1 VSLFIARTDRLG
13 LVGPNGAGKSTLF
26 GLILGEEKPDT
37 GTIEWERGADFG
49 FLPQES
55 APAGDETILHIATS
69 GKKLEPTE
77 DDYDIDYTLEPRARK
92 ILAGLGFKEG
102 DADKLAKTFSGGWVM
117 RAHLARLLVAEPA
130 LLLLDEPTNHLD
142 LEALLWFQDY
152 LTRYPGGLVVISHD
166 RAFLN
171 ALCTG
176 MLELRAGTLHYY
188 HGNYD
193 NFLKEKEA
201 RKAQQAAAFKNQQRE
216 IAHLQ
221 KFVDRFGAKASMASR
236 AKSKEKQIER
246 LQEVAVE
253 EPTEELKRINFKFP
267 QPPRSGLKVIELEHV
282 QQAYGNHVVYRD
294 LNFTAERGQ
303 RIVLVGPNGAG
314 KSTLLKILADVIP
327 IQGGTRELGSNVVPA
342 TSPRTA
348 SITSRP
354 TLTVFENVMSLR
366 TAENQLTEQQA
377 RAILG
382 AFLFRK
388 DDVHKPV
395 SVLSGGEK
403 SRLALARLLVKP
415 PNLLLMDEPTTHLDI
430 QSIDSLV
437 GALKNY
443 EGTLIFISHDVHFIK
458 ALAENV
464 LHVHSGRL
472 TPYAGNY
479 DYYLEKSK
487 ATDARAALT
496 AGFTDAAGARNRGP
510 APEGRA
516 QGPPTSPQIPHA
528 ASSKPK
534 PITARDR
541 PRSASS
547 ASSIVDQVGQL
558 EKPVKLRTRS
568 QAGRDHRRAR
578 GRSTQ
583 HSDLR
588 RQGQVPSPQPRAER
602 HRRSDQRS
610 PPPSEWEAAATEAR
624 GMGVP
629 GAPRQ
634 NITTTRDKMEP
645 RPVAAFLL
653 RSDLFEVPCHPAY
666 RDGTAESFPARSAT
680 GRIADDRLRQHGIR
694 LGQRRLIVGMHE
706 AKRPAGLHLFA
717 HLHQRA
723 DPHRRI
729 NAVFRLG
736 AARPEAQG
744 GQSHAHRID
753 LLHKP
758 TGLRRQRFLPARLRQ
773 LRGII
778 NDGHVAAL
786 RPDDLAKL
794 RQRRA
799 ARNRLLEL
807 PAGRRLV
814 RRHAAHHQHLR
825 RRASA

>member
-1 VSLFIARTDRLG
+1 MLTIADISKSYGTRELFAEVSLFIARTDRLG

-26 GLILGEEKPDT
+26 NLILGEEKPDS

-69 GKKLEPTE
+69 GKKLEPTD
-77 DDYDIDYTLEPRARK
+77 DDYDIDYTLEPRAKK

-176 MLELRAGTLHYY
+176 MLELRACRLNYY

-193 NFLKEKEA
+193 NFLQEKEA
-201 RKAQQAAAFKNQQRE
+201 RKDQQAAAFKNQQRE

-253 EPTEELKRINFKFP
+253 EPTEELKRIHFKFP

-282 QQAYGNHVVYRD
+282 QQAYGDHVVYRD

-327 IQGGTRELGSNVVPA
+327 INGGVRELGSNVVTGYFAQNRLDNLKPD
-342 TSPRTA
+342 
-348 SITSRP
+348 
-354 TLTVFENVMSLR
+354 LTVFENVMELR
-366 TAENQLTEQQA
+366 TNENLLTEQQA

-388 DDVHKPV
+388 DDVHKPIG
-395 SVLSGGEK
+395 VLSGGEK

-430 QSIDSLV
+430 QSIDSLI
-437 GALKNY
+437 GALKAY
-443 EGTLIFISHDVHFIK
+443 EGTLIFISHDVHFIRQ
-458 ALAENV
+458 LAQNV

-472 TPYAGNY
+472 TPYAGDY

-487 ATDARAALT
+487 AIDARAALT
-496 AGFTDAAGARNRGP
+496 AGFSDPRAALKAGFTDGRPVQQAAAAAPTAKSP
-510 APEGRA
+510 AA
-516 QGPPTSPQIPHA
+516 K
-528 ASSKPK
+528 KP
-534 PITARDR
+534 
-541 PRSASS
+541 SANE
-547 ASSIVDQVGQL
+547 IRKFREHVGQL
-558 EKPVKLRTRS
+558 EKVVVDLERK
-568 QAGRDHRRAR
+568 QAEI
-578 GRSTQ
+578 T
-583 HSDLR
+583 
-588 RQGQVPSPQPRAER
+588 AELEDPASYADKGKFHHLNR
-602 HRRSDQRS
+602 ELSSVVDQIATATAA
-610 PPPSEWEAAATEAR
+610 WEQAATKLVEL
-624 GMGVP
+624 
-629 GAPRQ
+629 
-634 NITTTRDKMEP
+634 E
-645 RPVAAFLL
+645 RP
-653 RSDLFEVPCHPAY
+653 
-666 RDGTAESFPARSAT
+666 
-680 GRIADDRLRQHGIR
+680 
-694 LGQRRLIVGMHE
+694 
-706 AKRPAGLHLFA
+706 
-717 HLHQRA
+717 
-723 DPHRRI
+723 
-729 NAVFRLG
+729 
-736 AARPEAQG
+736 
-744 GQSHAHRID
+744 
-753 LLHKP
+753 
-758 TGLRRQRFLPARLRQ
+758 
-773 LRGII
+773 
-778 NDGHVAAL
+778 
-786 RPDDLAKL
+786 
-794 RQRRA
+794 
-799 ARNRLLEL
+799 
-807 PAGRRLV
+807 
-814 RRHAAHHQHLR
+814 
-825 RRASA
+825 